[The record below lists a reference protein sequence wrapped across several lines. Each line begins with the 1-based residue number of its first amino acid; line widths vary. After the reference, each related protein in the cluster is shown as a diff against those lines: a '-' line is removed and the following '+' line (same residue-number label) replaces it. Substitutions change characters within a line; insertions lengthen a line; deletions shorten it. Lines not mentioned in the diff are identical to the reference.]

1 MKWILILLIVL
12 MIASISASC
21 EDGQIDINSA
31 TKTELMKLVGIGEVK
46 SQAIIDYRENKIFK
60 SVDELIDVYGIG
72 EVTLKNLKNQNLA
85 CVEYDEDDFEEE
97 EEEPKIEEENKTEEN
112 FTEEVVLKPT
122 NITLEPI
129 NLTPKNIKT
138 EESKNESGNN
148 YAFYGFVFFCILL
161 LFLFILKIRKDRN
174 NKNEFKE

>member
-1 MKWILILLIVL
+1 MVEKTTIGKFRKNFQMKKITLMILAILLI
-12 MIASISASC
+12 SNISASC

-31 TKTELMKLVGIGEVK
+31 TKTELMKLIGIGEVK

-72 EVTLKNLKNQNLA
+72 EVTL
-85 CVEYDEDDFEEE
+85 
-97 EEEPKIEEENKTEEN
+97 
-112 FTEEVVLKPT
+112 
-122 NITLEPI
+122 
-129 NLTPKNIKT
+129 KNIKT